1 MYDTDKRDTLFA
13 KWLIKLKDNKAKVAI
28 FRRLNR
34 VRNGNFGDYKSLG
47 DGLYE
52 LRFTIGAG
60 YRIYYMRKGYE
71 VIILLAGGDK
81 SSQVRD
87 IKKAKELMKEYE
99 DG

>member
-1 MYDTDKRDTLFA
+1 MIQLKETHHFA

-34 VRNGNFGDYKSLG
+34 VRQGNFGDYKALG

-60 YRIYYMRKGYE
+60 YRIYYMYKGDAI
-71 VIILLAGGDK
+71 VILLAGGDK
-81 SSQVRD
+81 SSQTKD
-87 IKKAKELMKEYE
+87 IEKAKEIMKEYG

>member
-1 MYDTDKRDTLFA
+1 MIEIKETPYFA

-34 VRNGNFGDYKSLG
+34 VRTGNFGDYKALG

-60 YRIYYMRKGYE
+60 YRVYYMRKGSE
-71 VIILLAGGDK
+71 VVILLAGGDK
-81 SSQVRD
+81 SSQVKD
-87 IKKAKELMKEYE
+87 IKKAKELMKEYKDE
-99 DG
+99 

>member
-1 MYDTDKRDTLFA
+1 MILIKESPYFA
-13 KWLIKLKDNKAKVAI
+13 KWLVKLKDNKAKIAI

-34 VRNGNFGDYKSLG
+34 VRHGNFGDHKALG

-60 YRIYYMRKGYE
+60 YRIYYMQKGDAI
-71 VIILLAGGDK
+71 VILLAGGDK
-81 SSQVRD
+81 SSQTKD
-87 IKKAKELMKEYE
+87 IKKAKELMKEYK